1 MVSRTQATRIQA
13 RAPASPPD
21 PLPTTPHW
29 RDRTGLTLADID
41 QLASAGAFT
50 EFDRL
55 ELINGRLVEMS
66 PKNVRHENV
75 RNQLTYFLTIASATT
90 PIFVSAEPQFNLA
103 DDLYRNPDILLHP
116 KSIMTP
122 NVRGPTSTLVIEI
135 ADTSLQSDL
144 RVKAQTYAAHGVREY
159 WVIAAWSLVTTVH
172 RDPSVSGYNTV
183 VEIADNRPLV
193 PTLAP
198 LLTVQLN
205 QFGFNTSQTSQLIR

>member
-13 RAPASPPD
+13 RPPASPPD
-21 PLPTTPHW
+21 PLPTPHW

-144 RVKAQTYAAHGVREY
+144 RVKFADLRRPWRPRILGHRR
-159 WVIAAWSLVTTVH
+159 LVTGDNGTP
-172 RDPSVSGYNTV
+172 RSVG
-183 VEIADNRPLV
+183 
-193 PTLAP
+193 
-198 LLTVQLN
+198 
-205 QFGFNTSQTSQLIR
+205 